1 MKTQNRKQ
9 AMANTFVK
17 EALGRCS
24 QLTCAGCHG
33 VTFGAISAVWAYSPK
48 IYITNFQADATVL
61 GMVMVVVQVYEALI
75 IHPIAKWSD
84 AGKANCRLIPIEWW
98 GRRAPFALIAC
109 PILILGVLAT
119 WITPTRVDLT
129 AGAMALWYGGARLL
143 DRTAKACYFVAS
155 ETSTNELFPT
165 KDERVAVAMYRQGF
179 NMIGILFVVF
189 VGNFALSVEPGTAD
203 EKATFL
209 CIGGVSAVIALMMVP
224 HVFEMRKT
232 SIIEPVHD
240 KPNIVQALKIV
251 FSSKS
256 AWPLMATRC
265 LQMGIRDVAVI
276 IMPFYLQYGCGVSV
290 EELGKANSIML
301 GTQMVAQ
308 VLLLPLFERLVRRH
322 SPSRLVALSMIVAG
336 ILSTPI
342 LLVSNLTGRWSLLV
356 LFTIIVAITQGI
368 ADISLSVLLGIVT
381 DEDQVMATMNL
392 RDVEGQASGIAPRRD
407 GVFWSAWTLAESFAS
422 LVPALGTI
430 LFGLVGLDASLDDE
444 GKSQPQR
451 AVLTVTIFFV
461 GTSIFL
467 FLAAAFA
474 ISHFPLVGEK
484 LAEVQS
490 KYNDL
495 FNDVVQRTSLQRSL
509 ASSISTSSK
518 VVPASTQY
526 AMIDA
531 NAKDKDAPAVN
542 DAEKALPNLLVL
554 KSSSGNAKAWS

>member
-1 MKTQNRKQ
+1 
-9 AMANTFVK
+9 
-17 EALGRCS
+17 
-24 QLTCAGCHG
+24 
-33 VTFGAISAVWAYSPK
+33 
-48 IYITNFQADATVL
+48 
-61 GMVMVVVQVYEALI
+61 
-75 IHPIAKWSD
+75 
-84 AGKANCRLIPIEWW
+84 
-98 GRRAPFALIAC
+98 
-109 PILILGVLAT
+109 
-119 WITPTRVDLT
+119 
-129 AGAMALWYGGARLL
+129 
-143 DRTAKACYFVAS
+143 
-155 ETSTNELFPT
+155 
-165 KDERVAVAMYRQGF
+165 
-179 NMIGILFVVF
+179 
-189 VGNFALSVEPGTAD
+189 
-203 EKATFL
+203 
-209 CIGGVSAVIALMMVP
+209 
-224 HVFEMRKT
+224 
-232 SIIEPVHD
+232 
-240 KPNIVQALKIV
+240 VQALKTV

-308 VLLLPLFERLVRRH
+308 VLLLPLFEWLVRRH

-490 KYNDL
+490 KYNNL

-518 VVPASTQY
+518 VVPASTQD

-554 KSSSGNAKAWS
+554 KGSSGNAKAWS